1 VSEPLAW
8 RKSRRS
14 NSANSNCVE
23 VASLPD
29 GAFAVRDSKDKGG
42 PVLWMSAD
50 RWRQF
55 TAEIKADHE

>member
-14 NSANSNCVE
+14 ASEGNCVE

-29 GAFAVRDSKDKGG
+29 NSCAVRDSKDTDG
-42 PVLWMSAD
+42 PRLRLSAQE
-50 RWRQF
+50 WRRF
-55 TAEIKADHE
+55 TAQLKG

>member
-14 NSANSNCVE
+14 NSDNANCVE

-29 GAFAVRDSKDKGG
+29 GDFAVRDSKDKAG
-42 PVLWMSAD
+42 PMLRLTAE

-55 TAEIKADHE
+55 TAEIKG

>member
-14 NSANSNCVE
+14 NSDNSNCVE

-29 GAFAVRDSKDKGG
+29 GDFAVRDSKDKAG
-42 PVLWMSAD
+42 PMLRLTAE

-55 TAEIKADHE
+55 TAEIKG